1 MTPPP
6 IPIQSALVYGP
17 VASRRFGRSLGVNLL
32 PVDRKVCNLRC
43 VYCQYGDG
51 DAPRCGPRPDQVE
64 LSAAEQVLE
73 AVERALAGGAAC
85 DSITVAGNGEP
96 TLHPDLVRI
105 ADGLVRL
112 RDRLSPG
119 TPLVL
124 LTNGTR
130 LGLVPVREALRRFDR
145 RVVKLDAGQETTFRA
160 VNRPNGTSL
169 HAVVA
174 ALQTLGQP
182 FTVQSLFFRGA
193 MDNATPPLLR
203 AWAAT
208 LRAARPT
215 DVQVTTLERGTELA
229 GLEPVSAADL
239 EAIAAG
245 ARRLGLPARAFPCSA
260 EERFSLRPA

>member
-17 VASRRFGRSLGVNLL
+17 VVSRRFGRSLGVNLL

-43 VYCQYGDG
+43 VYCQYGDD
-51 DAPRCGPRPDQVE
+51 DAPRSGPRPDQVE
-64 LSAAEQVLE
+64 LPAAEQVLE
-73 AVERALAGGAAC
+73 AVARALAGAAC

-105 ADGLVRL
+105 ADGLVQL

-145 RVVKLDAGQETTFRA
+145 RVVKLDAGQEPTFRV

-169 HAVVA
+169 HAVVT
-174 ALQTLGQP
+174 ALQALGQP

-193 MDNATPPLLR
+193 MDNATPSLLR
-203 AWAAT
+203 AWATT
-208 LRAARPT
+208 LQAVRPT
-215 DVQVTTLERGTELA
+215 DVQVTTLERGTQLA

-245 ARRLGLPARAFPCSA
+245 VRRLGLPARAFPCSA